1 MVTQIKRLVII
12 GCAGA
17 GGPAAMMAKRLDSS
31 LEVTLIREEENF
43 LVRCA
48 VPYICAGDCTV
59 ESSVKDESVF
69 HNVGTKLVNSRATDI
84 DRAHKTVTVED
95 GSVYSYDKLV
105 LATGASPSL
114 PPIPGIDLDG
124 VFTVRTSRDA
134 QCINEWIAGNSVR
147 KAMVIGA
154 GAIGLEIAALLST
167 KGIGTVV
174 VEMLDHVFPSA
185 LDVDMA
191 AEVEEYL
198 RGQGLDLRLQQRIS
212 RITGDNKVAGVE
224 LSSGEK
230 IEAETVILAGGIKP
244 RLELAEA
251 AGLEVGKLG
260 LKVNKYLQTS
270 DQDIYAAGDMIEFES
285 MSTGKPVLGQLRP
298 NAVIGGRVIAM
309 NALGYQIE
317 FPKLVN
323 TFATK
328 LMDLSLGATGIT
340 EEFALQEGMEIV
352 CAKRSARSKHAM
364 IEGGKPF
371 TVKLIFDRKSQ
382 TIVGGQI
389 VGYSEVLAKQIDVLG
404 TAIKG
409 GMTALDLTTLR
420 CAGQPEL
427 SPEPGAE
434 PISLAAGDAFLELTP
449 RPS

>member
-1 MVTQIKRLVII
+1 MMTQIKQMVII

-17 GGPAAMMAKRLDSS
+17 GGPAAMMAKRIDPSLD
-31 LEVTLIREEENF
+31 VTLIREEENF

-69 HNVGTKLVNSRATDI
+69 HNTGTKLVNMRATNI
-84 DRAHKTVTVED
+84 DRAHKSVAVED
-95 GSVYSYDKLV
+95 GSLYPYDKLV
-105 LATGASPSL
+105 LTTGASPSR
-114 PPIPGIDLDG
+114 PPIPGIDKEG

-147 KAMVIGA
+147 KAIVIGA
-154 GAIGLEIAALLST
+154 GAIGLEVAALLAA

-174 VEMLDHVFPSA
+174 VEMLDHVFPNA
-185 LDVDMA
+185 LDADMA
-191 AEVEEYL
+191 TEVEEYL
-198 RGQGLDLRLQQRIS
+198 RGQGLDLRLQQRAS
-212 RITGDNKVAGVE
+212 QITGDNKVAGME
-224 LSSGEK
+224 LASGDK
-230 IEAETVILAGGIKP
+230 IDAGMLVLAGGIKP

-251 AGLEVGKLG
+251 AGLEVGRVG

-270 DQDIYAAGDMIEFES
+270 DPDIYAAGDMIEFES
-285 MSTGKPVLGQLRP
+285 MITEKPALGQLRP

-309 NALGYQIE
+309 NALGYHIE

-340 EEFALQEGMEIV
+340 EEFAIQGGKDV
-352 CAKRSARSKHAM
+352 VSVKRSARSKHAM

-371 TVKLIFDRKSQ
+371 TVKLIFDRKLQ
-382 TIVGGQI
+382 TIIGGQI
-389 VGYSEVLAKQIDVLG
+389 VGYSEALAKQIDVLG
-404 TAIKG
+404 TAIEG

-434 PISLAAGDAFLELTP
+434 PISLAAGDAFLELNP